1 MKYIYEEYMD
11 IKGIKS
17 RDILEK
23 YVEDGIVEKI
33 KEEDVV
39 YSW

>member
-23 YVEDGIVEKI
+23 YVEDGGKL
-33 KEEDVV
+33 KK
-39 YSW
+39 